1 MDHVLVVTLT
11 MDNNYSNHGL
21 TCFSMDLTAYLA
33 PVTRCLHC
41 LTTPQGPLHMTEM
54 NVVDRACIDMLQVT
68 KVGGATLLQ
77 LAP

>member
-11 MDNNYSNHGL
+11 MDNIVTML

-41 LTTPQGPLHMTEM
+41 LTTPQGPLDMTEM
-54 NVVDRACIDMLQVT
+54 NAVDSDMLQVT